1 MKLMATTASVFSISV
16 RSLFAALLL
25 CILPFPPA
33 AAAHEARIVIEYEY
47 SDARDF
53 HEELAG
59 CGGGLLGAG
68 ARERIAAAQSRC
80 QNEHDDGQGL
90 GKAGSSKIGR
100 ASCRERV

>member
-47 SDARDF
+47 SDAR
-53 HEELAG
+53 E
-59 CGGGLLGAG
+59 
-68 ARERIAAAQSRC
+68 
-80 QNEHDDGQGL
+80 
-90 GKAGSSKIGR
+90 
-100 ASCRERV
+100 